1 MSSLHFKFK
10 KHENFPFQLEFF
22 IFYIEFLN
30 ENENEIYVARVI
42 VASPKNSTNIKSK
55 CKTFPFKIRLEFHR
69 CK

>member
-1 MSSLHFKFK
+1 MSSLHFKLK

-42 VASPKNSTNIKSK
+42 VASPKT
-55 CKTFPFKIRLEFHR
+55 
-69 CK
+69 